1 MSIEKLEREWSEMET
16 TNNGLPRVVVTGLGA
31 LTPLGT
37 LDSFWQNLK
46 EGISGIRR
54 ITHFDPQDLGVQIA
68 GEVDFEPR
76 EYIDA
81 KSARR
86 MARASQ
92 MALIA
97 AHMALDD
104 AGLSQETVAA
114 EGDRIGVSVGT
125 VYAGFDSL
133 VDTAYQYTYHGRK
146 PFPTALINGLP
157 NMPGYYVSLEMGA
170 TGPLTTISTACAS
183 GTQSIGYGMEII
195 RRGTADLVFAGGV
208 DCLIRKEVIA
218 AFDAM
223 TVLARSSNDIPEKAS
238 RPFDSDRE
246 GFVLGEGAGFFVL
259 ESLEHA
265 LRRNAQI
272 YAEMLGHAA
281 SSDAHHIA
289 TPDEEGLGAQKA
301 MRWTLDDAHLMPD
314 QVDYINAHGTGTRI
328 NDPTETKAIK
338 KVFGQSAYTIP
349 ISSTKSMI
357 GHCMG
362 ASGIVEA
369 IACVKS
375 LQEGILHPTINFET
389 PDPEC
394 DLDYVPNQARPVK
407 IQTALSNSFGLG
419 GQNACLVLGRI

>member
-1 MSIEKLEREWSEMET
+1 MET